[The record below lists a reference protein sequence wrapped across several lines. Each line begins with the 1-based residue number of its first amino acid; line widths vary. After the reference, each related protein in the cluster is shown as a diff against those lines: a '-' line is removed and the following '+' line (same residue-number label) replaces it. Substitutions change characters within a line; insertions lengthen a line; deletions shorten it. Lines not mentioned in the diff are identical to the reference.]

1 MSGFAS
7 LRLTYDGLNVLI
19 LSAYKLASMPN
30 YRRIFIPGQQ
40 YFFTVNLQD
49 RRSKLLTEHVD
60 LFRQAYSSVLKSHPV
75 ETLAICILPN
85 HLHCLWQMPEGDSNY
100 AQRWRL
106 TKGNFT
112 RSLRKSG
119 AIGDNQKV
127 WQNRYWEHHIRD
139 DKDFNN
145 HMDYIHANPVTHGYV
160 SDVEEWPF
168 SSWHKLNA
176 AEKAD
181 LKTNAARS
189 RMRFGE
195 F

>member
-1 MSGFAS
+1 MFSGNKNRIQS
-7 LRLTYDGLNVLI
+7 KQTMEP
-19 LSAYKLASMPN
+19 MPN

-40 YFFTVNLQD
+40 YFFTVNLHN
-49 RRSKLLTEHVD
+49 RRSSLLTDHID
-60 LFRQAYSSVLKSHPV
+60 LFRQAYGSIIKSHPV

-85 HLHCLWQMPEGDSNY
+85 HLHCLWQMPETDSNY

-106 TKGNFT
+106 IKGNFT
-112 RSLRKSG
+112 RELRKCG
-119 AIGDNQKV
+119 AIAHQEKV

-139 DKDFNN
+139 DEDFNN
-145 HMDYIHANPVTHGYV
+145 HMDYIHANPVAHGYANEI
-160 SDVEEWPF
+160 EEWPY
-168 SSWHKLNA
+168 SSWHRLDA

-181 LKTNAARS
+181 LKANAAWS